1 MNLFPS
7 INSSGGFAQ
16 GELLTIDS
24 TGGFVKANSSLNMPI
39 IGVAKPIDVW
49 GASTTKP
56 AILGIFTLKVSN
68 ANGAIKTGDRL
79 AMSSVDGVAVKAA
92 SGGDVVGYALEDF
105 DSGSPANIKVFV
117 SPQWYNGTT
126 TPSTIV
132 LSGEVHA
139 TGFVN
144 SSTREVK
151 ENIAYLNENDY
162 DEALEKIVGAKV
174 AEYDYKSDAND
185 ANCHANDSNNSNEF
199 VDLNRCGA
207 KRLGLIAEEAPKE
220 VLSANGKG
228 VDLYKMV
235 SFAWA
240 GMKAQQGQIDKIKM
254 DIEELR
260 SLTSNFQLPIS
271 TSGGDGSPNLFGS
284 ILNSFRAIGAVFENN
299 WFKAKNVAAEML
311 HIRKNAVPEENSIGE
326 AAIPQGQIF
335 IIVQNKFVKST
346 SQIFLTPKTPL
357 AQSLAITEIKEGE
370 SFKVELAQA
379 ENKDV
384 RFAWLIIGTLE
395 PELDS
400 GNSND
405 PSSAEAS
412 EGRQIQMSNQIQSS
426 NDQASITNEHPGV
439 EEILPSPPLQKEG
452 ETETLPVEQPADTAS
467 TSISVE

>member
-1 MNLFPS
+1 MRHSDSNLR
-7 INSSGGFAQ
+7 I
-16 GELLTIDS
+16 
-24 TGGFVKANSSLNMPI
+24 
-39 IGVAKPIDVW
+39 
-49 GASTTKP
+49 
-56 AILGIFTLKVSN
+56 
-68 ANGAIKTGDRL
+68 
-79 AMSSVDGVAVKAA
+79 
-92 SGGDVVGYALEDF
+92 
-105 DSGSPANIKVFV
+105 
-117 SPQWYNGTT
+117 
-126 TPSTIV
+126 
-132 LSGEVHA
+132 H
-139 TGFVN
+139 
-144 SSTREVK
+144 
-151 ENIAYLNENDY
+151 
-162 DEALEKIVGAKV
+162 
-174 AEYDYKSDAND
+174 
-185 ANCHANDSNNSNEF
+185 SNNSNEF

-260 SLTSNFQLPIS
+260 SLTSNFQLPIY

-284 ILNSFRAIGAVFENN
+284 ILNSFRVIGAVFENN

-326 AAIPQGQIF
+326 AAIPQGQTF

-395 PELDS
+395 PELDN

-412 EGRQIQMSNQIQSS
+412 EGRQIQISNQIQSS
-426 NDQASITNEHPGV
+426 NDQASVTNEQPGA
-439 EEILPSPPLQKEG
+439 EEILPNPPLQNDG
-452 ETETLPVEQPADTAS
+452 ETESAPAEEAAAVDNAS
-467 TSISVE
+467 TSIAVE

>member
-1 MNLFPS
+1 MQVIPEFVK
-7 INSSGGFAQ
+7 
-16 GELLTIDS
+16 
-24 TGGFVKANSSLNMPI
+24 TGGDGYYWYNPSGFEAILTAAVQELN
-39 IGVAKPIDVW
+39 
-49 GASTTKP
+49 ASTSP
-56 AILGIFTLKVSN
+56 LYYGI
-68 ANGAIKTGDRL
+68 
-79 AMSSVDGVAVKAA
+79 SVDSGLATSTPFMSVDSFGNVSIGTTSATSKLNI
-92 SGGDVVGYALEDF
+92 GGDVAAE
-105 DSGSPANIKVFV
+105 
-117 SPQWYNGTT
+117 
-126 TPSTIV
+126 
-132 LSGEVHA
+132 
-139 TGFVN
+139 GFVN
-144 SSTREVK
+144 ISTREAK
-151 ENIAYLNENDY
+151 ENIEYLNENDY
-162 DEALEKIVGAKV
+162 DEALADILGARVATYNYVNDPAYAEASAGRQTSMTNGQCGQSGEIVSPAGDTISK
-174 AEYDYKSDAND
+174 
-185 ANCHANDSNNSNEF
+185 NCG
-199 VDLNRCGA
+199 R
-207 KRLGLIAEEAPKE
+207 RLGLIAEEAPKE
-220 VLSANGKG
+220 VLSADHKG

-254 DIEELR
+254 DIEEIQKQI
-260 SLTSNFQLPIS
+260 TNYQLPI
-271 TSGGDGSPNLFGS
+271 TNYESGGGPNLFGS
-284 ILNSFRAIGAVFENN
+284 ILNSFRVIGAVFENN